1 MIQVVYKSEN
11 PCFICGY
18 TLDKNKPLSMEQK
31 DFDKFK
37 SNPYVKNLIERNVIK
52 VFGENIEDMVK
63 QVQQEI
69 KETKVETKEPKE
81 EIVEEVKEE
90 VEVKETPKKKKG
102 KK

>member
-11 PCFICGY
+11 PCFISGY

-69 KETKVETKEPKE
+69 KKEEVKEEPKE

-90 VEVKETPKKKKG
+90 VEIKETPKKKKG

>member
-69 KETKVETKEPKE
+69 KKEEVKEEPKE
-81 EIVEEVKEE
+81 EIVEEIKEE
-90 VEVKETPKKKKG
+90 IEIKETPKKKKG